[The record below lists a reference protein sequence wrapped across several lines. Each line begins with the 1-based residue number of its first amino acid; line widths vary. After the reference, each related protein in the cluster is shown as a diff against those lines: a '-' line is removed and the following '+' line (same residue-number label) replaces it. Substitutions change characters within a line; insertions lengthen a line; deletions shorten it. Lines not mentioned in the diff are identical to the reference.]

1 MKNGFLYNERHPRH
15 DSENL
20 VENSK
25 RDYSRWQ
32 EEKKKIKVRQLKTM
46 LLIRAILRASY
57 EKERSL
63 AHESTA
69 NEPFVC
75 IERKRG
81 FFVLKGF
88 T

>member
-1 MKNGFLYNERHPRH
+1 MARR
-15 DSENL
+15 
-20 VENSK
+20 
-25 RDYSRWQ
+25 
-32 EEKKKIKVRQLKTM
+32 EEKDQRYIKVRQLKTM
-46 LLIRAILRASY
+46 ILIRAELRASY

-81 FFVLKGF
+81 FFCSKVLHKSEKQNLLVESK
-88 T
+88 

>member
-1 MKNGFLYNERHPRH
+1 M
-15 DSENL
+15 
-20 VENSK
+20 
-25 RDYSRWQ
+25 
-32 EEKKKIKVRQLKTM
+32 I
-46 LLIRAILRASY
+46 LIRAELRASY

-81 FFVLKGF
+81 FFCSKVLHKSEKQNLLVESK
-88 T
+88 

>member
-1 MKNGFLYNERHPRH
+1 MARR
-15 DSENL
+15 
-20 VENSK
+20 
-25 RDYSRWQ
+25 
-32 EEKKKIKVRQLKTM
+32 EEKDQRYVKVRQLKTM
-46 LLIRAILRASY
+46 IPIRAELRVSY

-69 NEPFVC
+69 NESFVC

>member
-1 MKNGFLYNERHPRH
+1 MARR
-15 DSENL
+15 
-20 VENSK
+20 
-25 RDYSRWQ
+25 
-32 EEKKKIKVRQLKTM
+32 EEKDQRYIKVRELKTM
-46 LLIRAILRASY
+46 LLIRVKLRASY

-81 FFVLKGF
+81 FLCSKVLHKSEKQNLLV
-88 T
+88 

>member
-1 MKNGFLYNERHPRH
+1 MARR
-15 DSENL
+15 
-20 VENSK
+20 
-25 RDYSRWQ
+25 
-32 EEKKKIKVRQLKTM
+32 EEKDQRYVKVRQLKTM
-46 LLIRAILRASY
+46 IPIRAELRASY

-69 NEPFVC
+69 NESFVC
-75 IERKRG
+75 IERKRD